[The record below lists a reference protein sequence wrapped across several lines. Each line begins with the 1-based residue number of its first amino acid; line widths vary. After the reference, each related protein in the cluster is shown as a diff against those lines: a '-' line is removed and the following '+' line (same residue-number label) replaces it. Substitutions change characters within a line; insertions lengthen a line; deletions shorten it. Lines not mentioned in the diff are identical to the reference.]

1 MYTRALLAAAVL
13 LLSACAPAAQY
24 ASDDSTVLCV
34 SNETAGYGTLRIRA
48 GMVSMRIEPGQRQ
61 CKRLDGTGHA
71 GVTGSTIGGG
81 ALGPIRLRDAVP
93 LDGRCWSWTVSNGM
107 PGFPV
112 PCEVDRG
119 AR

>member
-1 MYTRALLAAAVL
+1 MYTRALLAAAL

-24 ASDDSTVLCV
+24 ASDDSTVLCIRN
-34 SNETAGYGTLRIRA
+34 STAGYGTLRIRA

-71 GVTGSTIGGG
+71 GVSGSTIGGG

-93 LDGRCWSWTVSNGM
+93 LDGGCWSWTVRNGM

-112 PCEVDRG
+112 PCEADRG